1 MKHIAILFFIF
12 ISWVTAGEKPQK
24 ITNSFATT
32 LRLEVSLNYNLY
44 FPKDYQYSANNYP
57 LVLFLH
63 GAGDRG
69 DNLNMVEAHGIPKII
84 MEGEN
89 FPFVTLAPQC
99 PKFQYWP
106 EPVNVATLI
115 QLVEAIT
122 EKYRIDKNRVYATGL
137 SMGGYGTLSIAKERP
152 DLFAGIIS
160 VCGGLDTTNIEKLK
174 DMPIWLFH
182 GSEDKVVP
190 PENSK
195 IIYEALKNI
204 NSNIYMTIY
213 PNVNHNSWD
222 ITYSNQEIYK
232 WLMKHKK

>member
-1 MKHIAILFFIF
+1 MLG
-12 ISWVTAGEKPQK
+12 SE
-24 ITNSFATT
+24 
-32 LRLEVSLNYNLY
+32 
-44 FPKDYQYSANNYP
+44 
-57 LVLFLH
+57 
-63 GAGDRG
+63 
-69 DNLNMVEAHGIPKII
+69 HGIPKII